1 MDLRKS
7 FVKSALIIVT
17 LLQCLSALKFE
28 DEAAASNQKIA
39 NISAENSYQNQQH
52 NPQQIE
58 GRQSGRNL
66 FDFVGLGTGNSVDPF
81 LRKTNEKCLNGE
93 LSECF
98 KSQALNTFD
107 DLFKRDVY
115 V

>member
-1 MDLRKS
+1 MDFCKAA
-7 FVKSALIIVT
+7 VKSAIIAC
-17 LLQCLSALKFE
+17 LLLSAQCLKFE
-28 DEAAASNQKIA
+28 EDGAASQQKIA
-39 NISAENSYQNQQH
+39 NISAEN
-52 NPQQIE
+52 PQVAVE
-58 GRQSGRNL
+58 GRQSARHL
-66 FDFVGLGTGNSVDPF
+66 FDFVGLGTGPQIDPF

-107 DLFKRDVY
+107 DFFRRDVY

>member
-1 MDLRKS
+1 MDLR
-7 FVKSALIIVT
+7 FAINALFITVAL

-28 DEAAASNQKIA
+28 DETAASNQKIA
-39 NISAENSYQNQQH
+39 NISSESG
-52 NPQQIE
+52 PQQIE
-58 GRQSGRNL
+58 GRQSARHL
-66 FDFVGLGTGNSVDPF
+66 FDYVGLGTGNNVDPF
-81 LRKTNEKCLNGE
+81 LRKMNGRCLNGE

-98 KSQALNTFD
+98 KSQALNSFD

>member
-1 MDLRKS
+1 MKNIIKAS
-7 FVKSALIIVT
+7 LIIAT
-17 LLQCLSALKFE
+17 ALLHCSNALKFE
-28 DEAAASNQKIA
+28 DEAAASNQKVA
-39 NISAENSYQNQQH
+39 NISSNIP
-52 NPQQIE
+52 PQVE
-58 GRQSGRNL
+58 GRQSGRHL
-66 FDFVGLGTGNSVDPF
+66 FDFVGLGTGSHVDPF

-98 KSQALNTFD
+98 KSQALNSFD

>member
-7 FVKSALIIVT
+7 FVKQALIIVT
-17 LLQCLSALKFE
+17 LLQCLTALKFE

-39 NISAENSYQNQQH
+39 NISAENAYQNQQQ
-52 NPQQIE
+52 NPQQVE
-58 GRQSGRNL
+58 GRNGRNL
-66 FDFVGLGTGNSVDPF
+66 FDFVGLGTGNAVDPF

>member
-1 MDLRKS
+1 MDLCESIIKT
-7 FVKSALIIVT
+7 AIIVC
-17 LLQCLSALKFE
+17 LVSNVQCLKFE
-28 DEAAASNQKIA
+28 EDSNQKIA
-39 NISAENSYQNQQH
+39 NISQEV
-52 NPQQIE
+52 PQVTVE
-58 GRQSGRNL
+58 GRQSARHL
-66 FDFVGLGTGNSVDPF
+66 FDYIGLGTNEHVDPF

-107 DLFKRDVY
+107 DFFKRDVY

>member
-1 MDLRKS
+1 MDSCKS
-7 FVKSALIIVT
+7 VLIAAIIIVS
-17 LLQCLSALKFE
+17 LMSNVRCLKFE
-28 DEAAASNQKIA
+28 NEAENNQKVA
-39 NISAENSYQNQQH
+39 NISSEDPREAV
-52 NPQQIE
+52 E
-58 GRQSGRNL
+58 GRQSARHL
-66 FDFVGLGTGNSVDPF
+66 FDYVGLGTGQQVDPF

-107 DLFKRDVY
+107 DFFKRDVY

>member
-1 MDLRKS
+1 MDLCVS
-7 FVKSALIIVT
+7 IVKTAVIAC
-17 LLQCLSALKFE
+17 LLLSVQCLKFE
-28 DEAAASNQKIA
+28 EDTAASSQQKIA
-39 NISAENSYQNQQH
+39 NISAEN
-52 NPQQIE
+52 PQVEVE
-58 GRQSGRNL
+58 GRQSARHL
-66 FDFVGLGTGNSVDPF
+66 FDYVGLGTGPQIDPF

-107 DLFKRDVY
+107 DFFRRDAY

>member
-1 MDLRKS
+1 MERNIKA
-7 FVKSALIIVT
+7 VLIIAA
-17 LLQCLSALKFE
+17 LLQCSSALKFE

-39 NISAENSYQNQQH
+39 NISSNIP
-52 NPQQIE
+52 PQVE
-58 GRQSGRNL
+58 GRQSARHL
-66 FDFVGLGTGNSVDPF
+66 FDFVGLGTGNHVDPF

-98 KSQALNTFD
+98 KSQALNSFD
-107 DLFKRDVY
+107 DLFKRDFY

>member
-1 MDLRKS
+1 MDFCK
-7 FVKSALIIVT
+7 AT
-17 LLQCLSALKFE
+17 LTTTVIACLLLSVQCLKFE
-28 DEAAASNQKIA
+28 EESASSSNQKIA
-39 NISAENSYQNQQH
+39 NISAEN
-52 NPQQIE
+52 PQVPIE
-58 GRQSGRNL
+58 GRQSARHL
-66 FDFVGLGTGNSVDPF
+66 FDFVGLGTGPQIDPF

-107 DLFKRDVY
+107 DFFRRDVY

>member
-1 MDLRKS
+1 MDLCKGI
-7 FVKSALIIVT
+7 VKAAVIIC
-17 LLQCLSALKFE
+17 LLSNVQCLKFE
-28 DEAAASNQKIA
+28 DEASTQKVA
-39 NISAENSYQNQQH
+39 NISSEF
-52 NPQQIE
+52 PQPTVE
-58 GRQSGRNL
+58 GRQSARHL
-66 FDFVGLGTGNSVDPF
+66 FDFVGLGTSEQVDPF

-107 DLFKRDVY
+107 DFFKRDSY